1 MDFYIFEDYYDL
13 GNLPLVNT
21 ELSNFVF
28 LVALKL
34 DVSIFTTDEEKEE
47 KINSS
52 TMFEECYLNLNLRR
66 KIWKFLTLDNL
77 NTQKIEL
84 HKNPC

>member
-1 MDFYIFEDYYDL
+1 MDFYIFEDYSDL
-13 GNLPLVNT
+13 GNLPLVNS

-34 DVSIFTTDEEKEE
+34 DVSIFTTDEEKEK

-52 TMFEECYLNLNLRR
+52 TIFEE
-66 KIWKFLTLDNL
+66 F
-77 NTQKIEL
+77 
-84 HKNPC
+84 

>member
-1 MDFYIFEDYYDL
+1 MDFYIFEDYSDL
-13 GNLPLVNT
+13 GNSPLVNS

-34 DVSIFTTDEEKEE
+34 DVSIFTTDEEKEK

-52 TMFEECYLNLNLRR
+52 TIFEE
-66 KIWKFLTLDNL
+66 F
-77 NTQKIEL
+77 
-84 HKNPC
+84 

>member
-52 TMFEECYLNLNLRR
+52 TIFEE
-66 KIWKFLTLDNL
+66 F
-77 NTQKIEL
+77 
-84 HKNPC
+84 